1 MSRGWEVLAAIGTWL
16 LLMLWWFGFL
26 YAALGEIKWLALGM
40 LAVAAVAGVVL
51 AVREERRR
59 SFDSP
64 RNRLAQ
70 ADSAHSAESAVKR

>member
-26 YAALGEIKWLALGM
+26 YAALEEIKWLALGM

-70 ADSAHSAESAVKR
+70 DDSAHGAESAGER